1 MSVEHA
7 PTQYLADQALTTHR
21 RQSKAL
27 NNRIDDAVLKL
38 LCGVE
43 MRISMERRIHKNI
56 RPRPPAVVAHP
67 DDETV
72 LVLAPSA
79 PSPFVGRGANA
90 GLLETDMAGSMAQE
104 PPAVRWHL
112 STSQLM

>member
-72 LVLAPSA
+72 LVLVPSA